1 MIKIIITA
9 FISFVS
15 TNIDDIF
22 ILMLF
27 FSQVNSIMKKRH
39 VILGQFIGI
48 SILIAISII
57 GALGLSVIQHEY
69 VGLLGLL
76 PIYLGIKAYVDYK
89 KESSDDEETGNHEP
103 ENKQYVKYEEISG
116 AQEFQVKENNK
127 LAGSVNIQGN
137 VVKTLIKGF
146 LNASVIKVASIT
158 LANGGDNIGIYI
170 PIFISMDL
178 FNILITVLI
187 FLFLTGIWCFI
198 GLKVSEHPFVQRSI
212 ENYKHILVPI
222 IFTGLGIFI
231 LKENET
237 ITFIYQK
244 VF

>member
-57 GALGLSVIQHEY
+57 GALGLSVIQREY
-69 VGLLGLL
+69 VGLLGLI

-89 KESSDDEETGNHEP
+89 KESLEYEDTGNHET
-103 ENKQYVKYEEISG
+103 ENKQYVKYKETSG
-116 AQEFQVKENNK
+116 AQEFQVKENDK

-137 VVKTLIKGF
+137 VVKTFIKGF

-178 FNILITVLI
+178 FNIVITVII

-198 GLKVSEHPFVQRSI
+198 GLKLSEHPFVKRSI
-212 ENYKHILVPI
+212 ENYKHIFVPI
-222 IFTGLGIFI
+222 IFIGLGIFI
-231 LKENET
+231 LMENET
-237 ITFIYQK
+237 LNLIY
-244 VF
+244 

>member
-1 MIKIIITA
+1 MIKTIITA

-15 TNIDDIF
+15 TNVDDIF

-57 GALGLSVIQHEY
+57 GALGLSVIQREY

-89 KESSDDEETGNHEP
+89 KESSDSKEIGNHEP
-103 ENKQYVKYEEISG
+103 VNKQFVKYEETSG
-116 AQEFQVKENNK
+116 TQEFQVKENDK
-127 LAGSVNIQGN
+127 LAENVNIQGN
-137 VVKTLIKGF
+137 VVKTFIKGF

-158 LANGGDNIGIYI
+158 FANGGDNIGIYI

-178 FNILITVLI
+178 LNILITVII
-187 FLFLTGIWCFI
+187 FLFLTGIWCFF
-198 GLKVSEHPFVQRSI
+198 GLKLSEHHFVQRSI
-212 ENYKHILVPI
+212 ENYKDIFIPI
-222 IFTGLGIFI
+222 IFIGLGIFI
-231 LKENET
+231 LMENET
-237 ITFIYQK
+237 INFIFQK